1 MADWRAT
8 FSRWVAG
15 QLRLLAQC
23 RKRPVWTS
31 GLRLTPPA
39 DWRAT
44 CNRLVA
50 GRLWILV
57 TIGGAVAV
65 FLITF
70 TIVGALR
77 GGDDAPAPAAATAT
91 SVEADPSPP
100 APSVPGTVAPADP
113 VAVPVVASDSEE
125 ESAPEQTQTPAPAT
139 GTAPEP
145 PGEEPSEPPRRN
157 VPLPAFDESSL
168 IMGNAGNHGAILVGP
183 GIVESSSPDHK
194 TDWVMLIPS
203 ARIKAAI
210 VRVGLTPSR
219 ALGAPD
225 NPYVIGWWG
234 NGPAPGQPGNVLLDG
249 HRDFTDKDG
258 NQGLGV
264 CWFLAETQED
274 DFVLIR
280 DNAQE
285 VHHLYTVTEV
295 VSLPWNSEDGIA
307 YLASS
312 PDPILTLVTC
322 EGSFDENTHNY
333 SNRRILVAALT
344 DSITFEESGF
354 EGDNGIYPGAGGS
367 RITQRPSDAEDDG
380 ERAEQE
386 DAAANGGAGDGRAPA
401 EDSADPASGEASGA
415 SGEGSE

>member
-1 MADWRAT
+1 MEDWRAT
-8 FSRWVAG
+8 LSRWVAG
-15 QLRLLAQC
+15 PLRRLAQC
-23 RKRPVWTS
+23 RKRPGWTS
-31 GLRLTPPA
+31 GLRPTLPA
-39 DWRAT
+39 DWRAS

-50 GRLWILV
+50 GRLWILA

-70 TIVGALR
+70 AIVGALR
-77 GGDDAPAPAAATAT
+77 GGNDAPAPADATAA
-91 SVEADPSPP
+91 SAEADPPP
-100 APSVPGTVAPADP
+100 AAPPDSGTVAPTDP
-113 VAVPVVASDSEE
+113 VAAPAVASDSEE
-125 ESAPEQTQTPAPAT
+125 ESAPDQAPAPAQEP
-139 GTAPEP
+139 GTPPEP
-145 PGEEPSEPPRRN
+145 PSEEPSETPRRN

-168 IMGNAGNHGAILVGP
+168 TMGNAGNHGAILVGP
-183 GIVESSSPDHK
+183 GIVESSSPGHK

-203 ARIKAAI
+203 ARIKAAL
-210 VRVGLTPSR
+210 VRIGLTPSR

-225 NPYVIGWWG
+225 NPYVIGWWE
-234 NGPAPGQPGNVLLDG
+234 NGPAPGQSGNVLLAG

-264 CWFLAETQED
+264 CWFLAEMQEG
-274 DFVLIR
+274 DFALIR

-295 VSLPWNSEDGIA
+295 VSLPWNSEDGVA
-307 YLASS
+307 YLAPS

-354 EGDNGIYPGAGGS
+354 EGDNGIYPGAAGS
-367 RITQRPSDAEDDG
+367 RIQRPSDEEDDG
-380 ERAEQE
+380 ESAEQDDE
-386 DAAANGGAGDGRAPA
+386 AANGGEGDGRAG
-401 EDSADPASGEASGA
+401 ADAGSTDPSSGAAGGA